1 MSEKRNARFV
11 GATTERAEAATLGGV
26 AASSN
31 RDCTTSVKVRQV
43 HEILLQGAENA
54 IEGATLAAAL
64 GFKDRRALS
73 KQIER
78 ERRSGQPIC
87 ASVAGNSRGYY
98 LADDPGELQ
107 RYIRALDR
115 RIREIRKTRDACG
128 ETFRRMTGQEV
139 LAGWQRCD

>member
-1 MSEKRNARFV
+1 MTQKEKARPV
-11 GATTERAEAATLGGV
+11 TAITEQAEAAAPGG
-26 AASSN
+26 AATSC
-31 RDCTTSVKVRQV
+31 DFEYTTSEKPRQV
-43 HEILLQGAENA
+43 ANVLLFGAENA
-54 IEGATLAAAL
+54 VEGSTLAAVL

-98 LADDPGELQ
+98 LADDPDEMQ

-115 RIREIRKTRDACG
+115 RIREVRKTRDACDL
-128 ETFRRMTGQEV
+128 TLQRMTGQETFK
-139 LAGWQRCD
+139 GW

>member
-1 MSEKRNARFV
+1 MNKNENARFV
-11 GATTERAEAATLGGV
+11 AATTERAEATTLGGA
-26 AASSN
+26 AASFTQN
-31 RDCTTSVKVRQV
+31 CTTSAGVRQV
-43 HEILLQGAENA
+43 HEALLTGSENA
-54 IEGATLAAAL
+54 IEGAVLAAAL

-98 LADDPGELQ
+98 LADDPDELQ

-115 RIREIRKTRDACG
+115 RIREVRKTRDACG
-128 ETFRRMTGQEV
+128 ETLRRMTGQEV

>member
-1 MSEKRNARFV
+1 MRQNENARSMTAITEQAAEIAACS
-11 GATTERAEAATLGGV
+11 GAAISFTNCSMEKGA
-26 AASSN
+26 
-31 RDCTTSVKVRQV
+31 RQV
-43 HEILLQGAENA
+43 HEVLLQGAGNA

-98 LADDPGELQ
+98 LADDPDELQ
-107 RYIRALDR
+107 RYIRSLDR
-115 RIREIRKTRDACG
+115 CIREVRKTRDACG
-128 ETFRRMTGQEV
+128 ETLRRMTGQEV